1 MSRTGALSRI
11 PVVPDDD
18 IRELVDRARGRD
30 PDAWELLYRR
40 AYPRL
45 FAYARRRVGSQ
56 HAADDAVSET
66 MTRAIDRIHAFVWRG
81 NGFDAWLYGI
91 LRNVLCEA
99 SRAGSRFAPDATFV
113 EVTASEHGPLGLRTS
128 REEAASLRKA
138 FEQLSPSEQELLE
151 LRVVGGL
158 SADDVGSVLGKR
170 AGAVR
175 MAQARALDRLRVLL
189 GDTA

>member
-1 MSRTGALSRI
+1 MVRSGC
-11 PVVPDDD
+11 
-18 IRELVDRARGRD
+18 
-30 PDAWELLYRR
+30 
-40 AYPRL
+40 
-45 FAYARRRVGSQ
+45 
-56 HAADDAVSET
+56 
-66 MTRAIDRIHAFVWRG
+66 
-81 NGFDAWLYGI
+81 
-91 LRNVLCEA
+91 VLA
-99 SRAGSRFAPDATFV
+99 
-113 EVTASEHGPLGLRTS
+113 